1 MRQASGK
8 VLSGKIAVVTGASRG
23 LGRAAALRLAK
34 DGALIVVQFNRD
46 SDSATAV
53 VDEIRRSGGEGF
65 AIRAELASLSSI
77 TRFYEQ
83 VDAGLRERT
92 DVRALDIL
100 VNSAGVVESMDF
112 EATDEATFDRLF
124 DVNIKGT
131 FFMIQGALPRMRQG
145 GSIINLSSVASRTHF
160 PGIAAYAASK
170 GAVNTLTT
178 HLAAGLGPRGITV
191 NTVSPGVID
200 TDMSAWVRTS
210 DGKALAVGL
219 QALARI
225 GQPDDVADVIAFL
238 ASPES
243 RWVTGAYLEVSGG
256 MRL

>member
-1 MRQASGK
+1 M
-8 VLSGKIAVVTGASRG
+8 VTGASRG

-34 DGALIVVQFNRD
+34 DGALVVVQFNRD
-46 SDSATAV
+46 RDSAMAV
-53 VDEIRRSGGEGF
+53 VTEIRSAGLKAL
-65 AIRAELASLSSI
+65 AIPAELASLSSI
-77 TRFYEQ
+77 RQFYEQ
-83 VDAGLRERT
+83 LDVGLRDLT
-92 DVRALDIL
+92 DLRAIDIL
-100 VNSAGVVESMDF
+100 VNCAGIVESMDF
-112 EATDEATFDRLF
+112 ETTDEAAFDRLF
-124 DVNIKGT
+124 DVNVKGT

-145 GSIINLSSVASRTHF
+145 GRIINFSSVASRAHL

-178 HLAAGLGPRGITV
+178 HLAASLGPRGITV

-210 DGKALAVGL
+210 DGASMAVGM
-219 QALARI
+219 QAMARV

-238 ASPES
+238 ASDES
-243 RWVTGAYLEVSGG
+243 RWVTGAYIEVSGG